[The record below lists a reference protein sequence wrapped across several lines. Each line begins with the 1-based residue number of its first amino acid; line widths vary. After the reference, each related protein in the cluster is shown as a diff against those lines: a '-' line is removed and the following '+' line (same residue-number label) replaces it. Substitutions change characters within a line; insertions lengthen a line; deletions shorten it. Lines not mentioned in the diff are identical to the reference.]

1 LRTLTKVFSEA
12 LGHVGYRVRGRGFLK
27 AIDNETKRIKLIEQR
42 EHFYN
47 VADNFK
53 DRFDSIINWVQV
65 DPTRMQNVGRFNVT
79 VDDAKVI
86 EAELIPWF
94 KKFDFKCISIEDD
107 VEPGSEPTKDY
118 EWQYRYKLSDADR
131 QTTKENSPSWGDWY
145 TKGVTHWTVTLSVA
159 FSGKACSWVDVP
171 TGEYREI
178 PAMEA
183 RPARREEITRREL
196 QC

>member
-1 LRTLTKVFSEA
+1 
-12 LGHVGYRVRGRGFLK
+12 LK